1 MCRENT
7 MKKSYLL
14 YLFTYLMAGIMLL
27 AGSVVYARGQV
38 SGPDSTKNKT
48 KITDTRSN
56 KPSGVKV
63 NVVPFK
69 PNTDKTFGNTSSQPA
84 KTVIKN
90 VDTGEEK
97 ILNNVKVYP
106 NPVSDLLNLS
116 YRVKKDS
123 NVTIKIMDVLGN
135 EVITLLSERMSA
147 GEQNNTFNIAYKL
160 NSGFYFVRLVV
171 GNETVIKR
179 ISIL

>member
-1 MCRENT
+1 
-7 MKKSYLL
+7 
-14 YLFTYLMAGIMLL
+14 MLICL
-27 AGSVVYARGQV
+27 TTSIILSVGEVVYGRGQG

-56 KPSGVKV
+56 KPGGVKV

-69 PNTDKTFGNTSSQPA
+69 PADKVFGNTSSQPA
-84 KTVIKN
+84 KTIIKN
-90 VDTGEEK
+90 IDTGEDK

-106 NPVSDLLNLS
+106 NPVSDMLNLS

-135 EVITLLSERMSA
+135 EVVTLLSERMSA

-160 NSGFYFVRLVV
+160 NSGFYFLRLVV

-179 ISIL
+179 ISVL